1 MNKVFTES
9 APPAVPEVPLY
20 GGSTDPQD
28 APWSLVLSSLSDLSK
43 FVKNEMVTRNHLDS
57 YHRETIEVIEARV
70 QEAIAPLQEGQEYLE
85 KQMDNLTSRIEVIEN
100 ASATGSLT
108 RSSSERP
115 RATDTSQK
123 TIVFK
128 GVPTTMSAEQRI
140 REIENFMATHFP
152 NIRLRD
158 VGNFYKGPYPKGR
171 MLTNVAYAE
180 LSNSDVRREV
190 LEKIGPSDKIKIKCV
205 LGGTEVRIRK
215 ALTEHAVQRNAALRR
230 ASDLLKADK
239 RFKNSSITI
248 EWSGERGIT
257 IDKAYVFVQRSS
269 DVAGEFVGPCSD
281 LRLP

>member
-1 MNKVFTES
+1 MYRTFTSVHLEG
-9 APPAVPEVPLY
+9 A
-20 GGSTDPQD
+20 
-28 APWSLVLSSLSDLSK
+28 SDLSK

-85 KQMDNLTSRIEVIEN
+85 KQMDNLNSRIEVIEN

-269 DVAGEFVGPCSD
+269 DVTGEFVGPCSD